1 VRGHEFHYSSLE
13 NLGPD
18 VEFAYRVLRG
28 HGVNGEHDGLV
39 HRNVLASY
47 AHLRSVGGANWA
59 ARFVLFVAQ
68 RKSAQR
74 KTRAITAPVNLGKSV
89 AAM

>member
-1 VRGHEFHYSSLE
+1 
-13 NLGPD
+13 
-18 VEFAYRVLRG
+18 
-28 HGVNGEHDGLV
+28 V

-68 RKSAQR
+68 QKSAQR
-74 KTRAITAPVNLGKSV
+74 KTRAITAPVNLGKRV